1 MRRKIHPKQLV
12 AITLAAATLSTAT
25 PAIAFADELD
35 QEIATEDTSS
45 YETSDTEESTVV
57 YDSGYDESADMD
69 IDTGNEMAEADAAT
83 EISEDSIVDEN
94 IDYTDDT
101 TADESA
107 ENTETASTDESV
119 NDAEAACAE
128 ESAGVTEATST
139 DENTDGTEAAST
151 DENAENTET
160 TSTDEN
166 AENTETASTDEN
178 VESAPDSDKA
188 ENREAEEKTEATEN
202 TETSD
207 DKAEATENAETAE
220 NTESQDTK
228 KEDDGFAKDDED
240 EKAPVNEESEMDEDT
255 AAILNKV
262 KSISKTILNAV
273 LPKLPYGQYINT
285 GMNYLM
291 NYLFPDKPDTTAVD
305 TKKKLDD
312 INAQIKAV
320 SHQIDKNTAQIIS
333 TSAITNDTNKF
344 TKVLSKASDYLS
356 SFTVNQGILNA
367 ASMIRRACQGSA
379 FSDTEAQK
387 FDQKMLNIFNP
398 NSDDTNP
405 GVSVTTYAQ
414 DLLNFGKMI
423 TGENEQDATT
433 GNTSNIFDSYHNICK
448 NRYFMN
454 TEGLQTRKSMNQM
467 IMSAYESRYKLLDV
481 SLNYTMEKNRA
492 IKDEAEKNITKLQKI
507 VDETASAQEKKKA
520 QAKIDAYQQVV
531 NEAKANFDSA
541 ETAFGVLKDQHDQI
555 GKYYK
560 NSSDQLDSENADYE
574 NNKTAICYWLNKGNG
589 GTKLNLNAKIQD
601 ANENYR
607 QIDSSLY
614 DSDQYKNYTYKD
626 PVDEAIAKRKAEI
639 DQMSGLKKWACKGLE
654 AITPRSAYEV
664 AVRNN
669 EVNILNHSGEWWYNT
684 RFSKGALGNNKV
696 LNMGLDALGFH
707 RWTAKNIFVNEDKE
721 NTSNPF
727 YNCLNEADYKELSDA
742 FQNSINA
749 TYKQEN
755 TNVFDLLK
763 KFLFVKGNDNKEQIL
778 NDTTTAKDYNLYAGG
793 KQTTKFDF
801 GLNKDSANVTRSVR
815 VVDKDGNFKDMDTLS
830 ENYNLWVRN
839 KFTKHE
845 SNCAELTSHTR
856 KTKHLISIQKV
867 NDSSKN
873 TTTTN
878 S

>member
-35 QEIATEDTSS
+35 QEITTEDSSS
-45 YETSDTEESTVV
+45 YETSDTEKSTDV
-57 YDSGYDESADMD
+57 YDAGYEESAD
-69 IDTGNEMAEADAAT
+69 IDVDTENEMAEADAAT

-94 IDYTDDT
+94 IDCTDDT
-101 TADESA
+101 AADESA
-107 ENTETASTDESV
+107 EITEDT
-119 NDAEAACAE
+119 NI
-128 ESAGVTEATST
+128 
-139 DENTDGTEAAST
+139 DENVDDAEAAST
-151 DENAENTET
+151 DENVENTET
-160 TSTDEN
+160 ASTDEN
-166 AENTETASTDEN
+166 AENTETASTDESTDN
-178 VESAPDSDKA
+178 TETASTNENA
-188 ENREAEEKTEATEN
+188 ENVQNSDNTENSEATEN
-202 TETSD
+202 TEST
-207 DKAEATENAETAE
+207 DKTAATENAKT
-220 NTESQDTK
+220 NDSSESQDTK

-240 EKAPVNEESEMDEDT
+240 EKAPVNEESEIDEDT
-255 AAILNKV
+255 EAILNKA

-305 TKKKLDD
+305 TKQKLDD

-320 SHQIDKNTAQIIS
+320 SNQIDKNTAQIIS
-333 TSAITNDTNKF
+333 TTAITNDTNKF

-356 SFTVNQGILNA
+356 SFTVNQGIFNA
-367 ASMIRRACQGSA
+367 ASMIRNACQGFA

-423 TGENEQDATT
+423 TGENEQNATT

-507 VDETASAQEKKKA
+507 VDEATSVQEKKKA
-520 QAKIDAYQQVV
+520 QAKIDAYQQVY

-555 GKYYK
+555 EKYYK

-574 NNKTAICYWLNKGNG
+574 NNKTAICYWLNKNNG

-607 QIDSSLY
+607 QLDSSLY
-614 DSDQYKNYTYKD
+614 DNDQYKNYTYKD
-626 PVDEAIAKRKAEI
+626 PVDEAIAQRKAEI
-639 DQMSGLKKWACKGLE
+639 DQMSGFKKWTCKVLE
-654 AITPRSAYEV
+654 AATPRAVYEV
-664 AVRNN
+664 AIRNK
-669 EVNILNHSGEWWYNT
+669 EMNILNHSGEWWYNT
-684 RFSKGALGNNKV
+684 RFSKGALGNNKI
-696 LNMGLDALGFH
+696 LNMGLGALGFH
-707 RWTAKNIFVNEDKE
+707 RWTAKNIFVNEDKD

-727 YNCLNEADYKELSDA
+727 YNCINEADYKELSDA

-749 TYKQEN
+749 TYKKEN

-815 VVDKDGNFKDMDTLS
+815 VVDKDGNFKNMDTLS

-845 SNCAELTSHTR
+845 SNCAELTSHSR

-873 TTTTN
+873 TATTN